1 MAIAFFAECS
11 CFGGASQ
18 PFPYTEGRMTSSR
31 NTCMNPVEIPN
42 HPSMLLVLVGQKD
55 WKALKRLV
63 EAGASDNVVVDD
75 CAQMLAIITLAVA
88 CRAPF
93 PILHF
98 LCHLNPDALVMSD
111 IPFQLAREQGSNM
124 QTFVALKSARRR
136 ALIRNG
142 ICCHEHGF

>member
-1 MAIAFFAECS
+1 
-11 CFGGASQ
+11 
-18 PFPYTEGRMTSSR
+18 MTSSK
-31 NTCMNPVEIPN
+31 TSCITTVEAPN
-42 HPSMLLVLVGQKD
+42 DPSMLLVLVGQKD

-63 EAGASDNVVVDD
+63 DAGRACDNVVVSD
-75 CAQMLAIITLAVA
+75 CAQMLAIITLAIA

-111 IPFQLAREQGSNM
+111 IPFQLAHEQGSNM

-136 ALIRNG
+136 ALTRTG
-142 ICCHEHGF
+142 MGLHRDFF